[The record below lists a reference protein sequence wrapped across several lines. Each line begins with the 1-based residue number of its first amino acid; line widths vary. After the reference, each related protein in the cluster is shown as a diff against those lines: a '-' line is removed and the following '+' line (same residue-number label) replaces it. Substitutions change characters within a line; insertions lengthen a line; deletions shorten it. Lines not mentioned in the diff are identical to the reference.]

1 MKYNI
6 SKLIQFFRRWKIRKS
21 LIVIIICF
29 LFLLLVV
36 IGIYMYRKSNDTSI
50 PKDAKCVAEIY
61 QGKEKKSKL

>member
-1 MKYNI
+1 M
-6 SKLIQFFRRWKIRKS
+6 KIRKS

-50 PKDAKCVAEIY
+50 PKDAKCIAEIY